1 MSSFQNTFFVISG
14 FVILAGLFGA
24 IYGVSLSDVN
34 PTLKNDV
41 IKSFNAIF
49 IVTAILIACLLLLS
63 LYYVKSDPSTFQ
75 PYTMIMLH
83 LSLLLSTLS
92 VSYSTLIHTK

>member
-1 MSSFQNTFFVISG
+1 MSFQNTFFVIGG
-14 FVILAGLFGA
+14 FVILVGLFGA

-41 IKSFNAIF
+41 IKSFEAIF
-49 IVTAILIACLLLLS
+49 IVSSILIAALLLLS

-75 PYTMIMLH
+75 PYTLIILH
-83 LSLLLSTLS
+83 ISLFLSILS